1 MQLGVFGEIDYGICE
16 LRVSF
21 PMVSCCQMA
30 QIGLLMA
37 ALSRAKFAQFWRSR
51 VDVRVGK
58 RARVHALH
66 GTTVAVDRNAVIGR
80 RFRGI

>member
-51 VDVRVGK
+51 VVVRVGK
-58 RARVHALH
+58 RARVHGTAL
-66 GTTVAVDRNAVIGR
+66 AVDRNAVIGR